1 MTTAEFTYHTKRT
14 APEASRAWLPDGFV
28 PNLHAIMA
36 ESPDL
41 LEGYKRLWDLS
52 LGSSLTPLEVQV
64 VMMTANFEND
74 CHYCVPWHTFI
85 MKQGKMPDG
94 VIDALRSG
102 EPLPDAK
109 LDALRTFARRLIEN
123 RGHAG
128 DDALGAFLD
137 AGYTNRHT
145 LDVVLALA
153 VKLMSNYTNA
163 ITHTRLDDPPK
174 AYAWTKPE
182 GAATP

>member
-1 MTTAEFTYHTKRT
+1 MSNEFTYHTRES

-36 ESPDL
+36 ESPAL

-52 LGSSLTPLEVQV
+52 LGSSLAPIEVQV
-64 VMMTANFEND
+64 VMMTANFENN

-102 EPLPDAK
+102 EPLPDSK
-109 LDALRTFARRLIEN
+109 LDALRTFTRTLIES

-128 DDALGAFLD
+128 DDALAAFLD
-137 AGYTNRHT
+137 AGYTQQNA
-145 LDVVLALA
+145 LDVVLGLA

-163 ITHTRLDDPPK
+163 VTHTNLDDPPRQ
-174 AYAWTKPE
+174 YDWTKPQ
-182 GAATP
+182 AAAS

>member
-1 MTTAEFTYHTKRT
+1 MSNKFTYHTKQS
-14 APEASRAWLPDGFV
+14 APENSKAWLPNGFV

-36 ESPDL
+36 ESPAL

-52 LGSSLTPLEVQV
+52 LGSSLTPLEAQV
-64 VMMTANFEND
+64 VMMTANFENN

-85 MKQGKMPDG
+85 MKQAKMPDA

-109 LDALRTFARRLIEN
+109 LDALRTFTRSLIQS

-128 DDALGAFLD
+128 DEALVAFFE
-137 AGYTNRHT
+137 AGYTQRNA
-145 LDVVLALA
+145 LDVVLGLA

-163 ITHTRLDDPPK
+163 ITHTKLDDPPEQ
-174 AYAWTKPE
+174 YGWTKPRT
-182 GAATP
+182 AASS

>member
-1 MTTAEFTYHTKRT
+1 MNLDFTVHTKQSAT
-14 APEASRAWLPDGFV
+14 EASKEWLPNGFI

-36 ESPDL
+36 ESPAL

-52 LGSSLTPLEVQV
+52 LASSLSAVEVQV
-64 VMMTANFEND
+64 VMMTANFENN

-102 EPLPDAK
+102 EPLPDPK
-109 LDALRTFARRLIEN
+109 LDSLRTFTRLLIEN

-128 DDALGAFLD
+128 DDALAAFLD
-137 AGYTNRHT
+137 AGYTHQNA
-145 LDVVLALA
+145 LDVVLGLA

-163 ITHTRLDDPPK
+163 ITHTPLDDPPK
-174 AYAWTKPE
+174 QFAWTKPQTS
-182 GAATP
+182 ATS

>member
-1 MTTAEFTYHTKRT
+1 MTIEFTYHTKAS
-14 APEASRAWLPDGFV
+14 APEASKPWLPDGFI

-36 ESPDL
+36 ESPQL
-41 LEGYKRLWDLS
+41 LEGYKRVWELT
-52 LGSSLTPLEVQV
+52 GASSLTPLEAQV

-74 CHYCVPWHTFI
+74 CHYCVPWHTLL
-85 MKQGKMPDG
+85 MKQGKMPDD

-109 LDALRTFARRLIEN
+109 LDALRTFAKRLITE

-128 DDALGAFLD
+128 DDALRAFVE
-137 AGYTNRHT
+137 AGYTPRHA
-145 LDVVLALA
+145 LDIVLALA
-153 VKLMSNYTNA
+153 AKLMSNYTNA

-174 AYAWTKPE
+174 QHDWQKPRS
-182 GAATP
+182 AASA

>member
-1 MTTAEFTYHTKRT
+1 MSEFVYHTKAS
-14 APEASRAWLPDGFV
+14 APEASQQWIPEGFL

-36 ESPDL
+36 ESPFL
-41 LEGYKRLWDLS
+41 LEGYKRLWDLA
-52 LGSSLTPLEVQV
+52 LGSSLSPLEVQV
-64 VMMTANFEND
+64 VMMTANFENN

-109 LDALRTFARRLIEN
+109 LDVLRTFTRLLIEN

-128 DDALGAFLD
+128 DDALAALID
-137 AGYTNRHT
+137 AGYSEQNA
-145 LDVVLALA
+145 LDVVLCLA

-174 AYAWTKPE
+174 AFEWTKP
-182 GAATP
+182 GA

>member
-1 MTTAEFTYHTKRT
+1 MSNEFTYHTKQS
-14 APEASRAWLPDGFV
+14 APEASKAWLPDGFV

-36 ESPDL
+36 ESPAL

-64 VMMTANFEND
+64 VMMTANFENN

-102 EPLPDAK
+102 ESLPDAK
-109 LDALRTFARRLIEN
+109 LDVLRTFARSLIEN

-128 DDALGAFLD
+128 DDALAAFID
-137 AGYTNRHT
+137 AGYTQQNA
-145 LDVVLALA
+145 LDVVLGLA

-163 ITHTRLDDPPK
+163 ITHTKLDDPPK
-174 AYAWTKPE
+174 QYDWTKPQ
-182 GAATP
+182 AAASS

>member
-1 MTTAEFTYHTKRT
+1 MSIAFTYHTKQS
-14 APEASRAWLPDGFV
+14 APEASKAWLPEGFV

-36 ESPDL
+36 ESPSL
-41 LEGYKRLWDLS
+41 LEGYKRLWELS
-52 LGSSLTPLEVQV
+52 LASSLTPLEVQV

-85 MKQGKMPDG
+85 MQQGKMPDG
-94 VIDALRSG
+94 VIGALRSG

-109 LDALRTFARRLIEN
+109 LDALRTFTRLLIEK

-128 DDALGAFLD
+128 DDALAAFLE
-137 AGYTNRHT
+137 AGYTQQHA

-163 ITHTRLDDPPK
+163 ITRTELDDPPK
-174 AYAWTKPE
+174 QYHWTKPQ
-182 GAATP
+182 AAASS

>member
-1 MTTAEFTYHTKRT
+1 
-14 APEASRAWLPDGFV
+14 
-28 PNLHAIMA
+28 
-36 ESPDL
+36 
-41 LEGYKRLWDLS
+41 
-52 LGSSLTPLEVQV
+52 
-64 VMMTANFEND
+64 MTANYENN

-109 LDALRTFARRLIEN
+109 LDVLRTFTRLLIEN

-128 DDALGAFLD
+128 DDALAALID
-137 AGYTNRHT
+137 AGYSEQNA
-145 LDVVLALA
+145 LDVVLCLA

-174 AYAWTKPE
+174 AFEWTKP
-182 GAATP
+182 GA